1 MPPSAS
7 TTTAVDTFGAGH
19 KTKPSRGQASTSRPS
34 MTRGTRAVPQLTQ
47 KCPTQM
53 DCTGRTSLRLRGRR
67 VLLLCLLERR
77 LHVGDPD
84 LVAAALLGCVEGLV
98 GPLHHARDQSRLG
111 L

>member
-7 TTTAVDTFGAGH
+7 TTTAVDTFGSCH

-53 DCTGRTSLRLRGRR
+53 DCTGRTSLRLRGPR
-67 VLLLCLLERR
+67 VLLLCLLESRPH
-77 LHVGDPD
+77 LHDPD
-84 LVAAALLGCVEGLV
+84 PAAPALLRALPGLV
-98 GPLHHARDQSRLG
+98 PPPPQAP
-111 L
+111 